1 MSPQE
6 LLGGR
11 NWHPTPRTLACTSH
25 IRSHTATEAAA
36 HGSLFHDD
44 MHAWPRCSAQ
54 RVERLGVVSVFFS
67 KDGSSVGLLDGGAE
81 GLIVGTLVGAA
92 DGLSVA
98 QQGSQISRARI
109 YIPAQAQA
117 RIKSQDQ
124 DSIFQLET
132 ILQSF
137 NKAPRSEAKAREG
150 KAAYSSVSLSGAAL
164 ADLMAC
170 VSAVCSA
177 PETVGVMAAPWARP

>member
-1 MSPQE
+1 M
-6 LLGGR
+6 
-11 NWHPTPRTLACTSH
+11 
-25 IRSHTATEAAA
+25 
-36 HGSLFHDD
+36 F
-44 MHAWPRCSAQ
+44 
-54 RVERLGVVSVFFS
+54 VS

-98 QQGSQISRARI
+98 QENWISRARI

-117 RIKSQDQ
+117 RIKSQEQ
-124 DSIFQLET
+124 DSILQLET

-137 NKAPRSEAKAREG
+137 NKEPRSEAKAREG

-177 PETVGVMAAPWARP
+177 PETALVMVAPWARP